1 MATIEKSVLMQMR
14 QGADLFL
21 LYPATLAEN
30 VIGLEGMVME
40 LQRSQVSIPASDWL
54 LNVDGLYV
62 CSVSLSGVT
71 AAQDVDVII
80 LPTSKSAATLL
91 GGEISEGS
99 ITLLS
104 STLPTDTMDI
114 LLKIKQPFAAEG
126 MTGVVAVLNARGP
139 MGAVYV

>member
-30 VIGLEGMVME
+30 VMGLEGMVME

-62 CSVSLSGVT
+62 CSVSLTGLTPSHDI
-71 AAQDVDVII
+71 DVVI

-91 GGEISEGS
+91 GGEIADGS

-104 STLPTDTMDI
+104 STLPTDTMD
-114 LLKIKQPFAAEG
+114 LLLRVKQPFAADG